1 MAISRVSN
9 SSVLNNTPKKRSML
23 ASNDPL
29 GSAAYYSISTATV
42 TSGGQTTITFSS
54 IPQTYTHLQLRVL
67 GRSTFVRGAGS
78 TVPVSMYMKIGN
90 SGTIQSTNYY
100 YHDLRGDGA
109 TASAAGG
116 SFTSTV
122 IANNTFPA
130 ANATSGIFGGT
141 IVDILDYTSTT
152 KNKTFRSLN
161 GVDQNGSGTMA
172 LTSSLYF
179 GTSLAIT
186 DIQLTSDG
194 DFAQYTQIAL
204 YGIK

>member
-1 MAISRVSN
+1 MPMLGIMASAISGNLFAPTGAYDSI
-9 SSVLNNTPKKRSML
+9 SSVTLS
-23 ASNDPL
+23 ASA
-29 GSAAYYSISTATV
+29 SS
-42 TSGGQTTITFSS
+42 ITFSG
-54 IPQTYTHLQLRVL
+54 IPSTYTHLQLRVL

-179 GTSLAIT
+179 GTPLAIT

-194 DFAQYTQIAL
+194 DFAQYSSFAL
-204 YGIK
+204 YGVK